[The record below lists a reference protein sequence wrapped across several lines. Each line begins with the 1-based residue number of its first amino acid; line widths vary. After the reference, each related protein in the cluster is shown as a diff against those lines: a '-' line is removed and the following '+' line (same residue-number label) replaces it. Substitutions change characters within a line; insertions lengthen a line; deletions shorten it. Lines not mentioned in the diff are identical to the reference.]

1 VGAQLSL
8 DRPSVA
14 VLPFANLSGHPQQDY
29 FSDGVSE
36 DIITELSRFSE
47 LLINARNS
55 AFQYRGKAVDIRKV
69 GQELGAHYV
78 LEGSVR
84 RSGDLIRIT
93 AQLIDA
99 MTGAHRWA
107 ERYDRELHDAFAVQ
121 DALREMAPHCS
132 GVFLRQS
139 NSSNLSLSLGH
150 EKRFP
155 GSSNS

>member
-1 VGAQLSL
+1 MGAGPIDGHLTPLSAVWLAGALTAPSPPYAAPSPPVGLVGESRIAAAGGAGNFVPIAPPSTPREEGKLGRVGAQLSL

-78 LEGSVR
+78 LEGR
-84 RSGDLIRIT
+84 
-93 AQLIDA
+93 
-99 MTGAHRWA
+99 
-107 ERYDRELHDAFAVQ
+107 
-121 DALREMAPHCS
+121 
-132 GVFLRQS
+132 
-139 NSSNLSLSLGH
+139 
-150 EKRFP
+150 
-155 GSSNS
+155 